1 MATTDFSSPTVCKA
15 HSWSS
20 VGTATRDSA
29 HYCSYPV
36 LPGRGRTE
44 ASLPTKS
51 EKQQDGCTATLMPA
65 TCLSRQNG

>member
-1 MATTDFSSPTVCKA
+1 MASTVLSPPTVCRA

-20 VGTATRDSA
+20 GGTAKRDSA

-44 ASLPTKS
+44 ASPPTNS
-51 EKQQDGCTATLMPA
+51 EKKQDGCTATLTLG
-65 TCLSRQNG
+65 TCLSRQYG